1 MTQRNIIFFAT
12 FIKNETY
19 YHMKNFM
26 LFMLITFFAG
36 CNQIQK
42 EVAET
47 STALTEK
54 AENVP
59 LELPNCFETGVVE
72 VLLNNS
78 AFSYVIYKGL
88 SFGYEYEMLKMFCED
103 NNLELKIKILERST
117 EMIDSL
123 EMGHG
128 HIAASNYTVN
138 ASRLERINFSR
149 PFFRT
154 HQVLVQKLPENW
166 RKITA
171 DDSKKQLIHDP
182 LDLDSIT
189 VYVKRASSF
198 EERLKNFSHE
208 NGINI
213 NVVSSAPEETVEDLL
228 EKVNTG
234 EIQYTVA
241 DANTTSFYKAAYPDL
256 DFDTPVSMNQNIAWA
271 INKTQPDLKA
281 KIDEWIDKNRG
292 GLRFNMLNNRYFDLS
307 KSGRKLIREG
317 IAEVKEGKISP
328 YDEIIKNEAEAL
340 KMDWLMLAALINQ
353 ESKFDPKAKSWAGAI
368 GLTQVLPSTAKDLGV
383 KNPNQLYQPEISI
396 KAGATYLKELVDYW
410 QPIIKDD
417 KEAMNFALASY
428 NTGKGHVMDAR
439 RLAVKYGKNENVWS
453 DNVEPMLLKKS
464 NPKYF
469 NDPVVKYGYCI
480 GKEPVQYV
488 SNINDFY
495 EEFKNYTAEKA
506 YYN

>member
-1 MTQRNIIFFAT
+1 
-12 FIKNETY
+12 
-19 YHMKNFM
+19 MKKTAFLL
-26 LFMLITFFAG
+26 LFTLFSG
-36 CNQIQK
+36 CNQSQK
-42 EVAET
+42 EQTET
-47 STALTEK
+47 ATTLSEN

-59 LELPNCFETGVVE
+59 LHLPNCFETRVVE

-88 SFGYEYEMLKMFCED
+88 SFGYEYEMLKMFCDD

-138 ASRLERINFSR
+138 ASRLERINFCK

-154 HQVLVQKLPENW
+154 HQVLVQKLPNNW

-171 DDSKKQLIHDP
+171 DDAKNQLIQDP
-182 LDLDSIT
+182 LDLDGIT

-198 EERLKNFSHE
+198 EERLKNFSFE

-213 NVVSSAPEETVEDLL
+213 NVVSAGPEETVEDLI
-228 EKVNTG
+228 EKVNNG
-234 EIQYTVA
+234 EIKYTLA
-241 DANTTSFYKAAYPDL
+241 DANTTSFYKAAYPNL

-271 INKTQPDLKA
+271 INKTQPDLKT

-292 GLRFNMLNNRYFDLS
+292 GLRFNMLNNRYFELS

-328 YDEIIKNEAEAL
+328 YDEIIQNEAEAL

-353 ESKFDPKAKSWAGAI
+353 ESKFDPKAKSWAGAM

-383 KNPNQLYQPEISI
+383 KNPNQLFQPEVSI
-396 KAGATYLKELVDYW
+396 KTGATYLKELIDYW
-410 QPIIKDD
+410 QPIINNKT
-417 KEAMNFALASY
+417 EAMNFALASY

-469 NDPVVKYGYCI
+469 NDPVVKYGYCV

-488 SNINDFY
+488 SNINEFY
-495 EEFKNYTAEKA
+495 EEFKNYTSEKTS
-506 YYN
+506 YN